1 MIEKRSSLS
10 LVIPCYNEQD
20 NLPLLFKKLLEIQ
33 SKFNEIILVDNG
45 STDNTSFI
53 IEDYITNNDSC
64 IKILKIKKNIGYG
77 NGIMSGIRKSS
88 GKIVAWTHA
97 DLQTDPQDV
106 VDAYQYFV
114 SKNGDRNFILK
125 GKRKK
130 RKFFDS
136 LFTSLMSVVSSIA
149 FNIKLSDINAQ
160 PKMFPRDFIKC
171 INNNTPNDFSL
182 DLFILVKALKMNYTI
197 LEYPVMFK
205 NRNYGISKGGGSF
218 IGKIKLTLRTLSY
231 INKLR
236 ITLKK

>member
-1 MIEKRSSLS
+1 MIADSSNLS
-10 LVIPCYNEQD
+10 LIIPCYNEQD
-20 NLPLLFKKLLEIQ
+20 NLPLLFKKLLKIQ
-33 SKFNEIILVDNG
+33 VKFNEIILVDNG
-45 STDNTSFI
+45 STDNTSLI
-53 IEDYITNNDSC
+53 IEDFIKNNDSC

-88 GKIVAWTHA
+88 GQIVAWTHA

-106 VDAYQYFV
+106 VDAYEYFI
-114 SKNGDRNFILK
+114 SKNEDCNFILK

-130 RKFFDS
+130 RKFFDK

-149 FNIKLSDINAQ
+149 FNIRLSDINAQ
-160 PKMFPRDFIKC
+160 PKMFSRNFIKY
-171 INNNTPNDFSL
+171 IDNAPNDFSL
-182 DLFILVKALKMNYTI
+182 DLFILVKAIKLNYTI
-197 LEYPVMFK
+197 LEYPVIFK

-236 ITLKK
+236 ISLKK

>member
-1 MIEKRSSLS
+1 MIEKSKTLS
-10 LVIPCYNEQD
+10 LIIPCYNEQD
-20 NLPLLFKKLLEIQ
+20 NLPLLFKKLLKIQ
-33 SKFNEIILVDNG
+33 TKFHEIILVDNG
-45 STDNTSFI
+45 STDNTSHI
-53 IEDYITNNDSC
+53 IEDSIKNNDSC
-64 IKILKIKKNIGYG
+64 IKILKIRKNIGYG

-88 GKIVAWTHA
+88 GQIVAWTHA

-106 VDAYQYFV
+106 IDAYESFV
-114 SKNGDRNFILK
+114 TKNGDRNFILK

-136 LFTSLMSVVSSIA
+136 LFTSLMSLVSSFA
-149 FNIKLSDINAQ
+149 FNIRLSDINAQ
-160 PKMFPRDFIKC
+160 PKMFSRNFIKY
-171 INNNTPNDFSL
+171 IDNAPNDFSL
-182 DLFILVKALKMNYTI
+182 DLFILVKAIKMNYTI

-205 NRNYGISKGGGSF
+205 NRYYGMSKGGGSF